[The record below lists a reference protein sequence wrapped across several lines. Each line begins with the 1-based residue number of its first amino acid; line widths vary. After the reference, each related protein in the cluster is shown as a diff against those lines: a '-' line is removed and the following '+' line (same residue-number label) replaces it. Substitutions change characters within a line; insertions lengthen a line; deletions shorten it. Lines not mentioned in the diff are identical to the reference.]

1 MLKTLAAS
9 LFVLGSCAGAVG
21 LACAQSYPYKQ
32 VRIITA
38 EVGGGNDVVA
48 RLLAQGLA
56 ASSGQQ
62 VIVENRPGVIIA
74 VQTIAKAPPDGH
86 TLLSYNNSLWTL
98 PLVQAAPYDFL
109 RDFAPVTMAAMS
121 PNVLAVHPSLPVK
134 TVRDLIVLAKSR
146 PGELN
151 YVSGATGSSAHMAGE
166 LFNAMANVN
175 MVRVPYKGAGPGIND
190 LIGGH
195 VQLIFGTTGSVLPHV
210 RSGKLRGLAVTSAR
224 PSALVPGLPTIAA
237 SGVPGYE
244 LIAIYGVFAPA
255 KTPAMLI
262 SRLHE
267 EIARVLQTPEAKER
281 FFNLGIEVVGGS
293 PQQLMDAVKAD
304 MARVSR
310 VMKGKSGAG

>member
-224 PSALVPGLPTIAA
+224 PSALLPGLPTIAA

-267 EIARVLQTPEAKER
+267 EITRVLQTPEAKER

>member
-224 PSALVPGLPTIAA
+224 PSALVPGLPSIAA

-267 EIARVLQTPEAKER
+267 EITRVLQTPEAKER

>member
-267 EIARVLQTPEAKER
+267 EITRVLQTPEAKER